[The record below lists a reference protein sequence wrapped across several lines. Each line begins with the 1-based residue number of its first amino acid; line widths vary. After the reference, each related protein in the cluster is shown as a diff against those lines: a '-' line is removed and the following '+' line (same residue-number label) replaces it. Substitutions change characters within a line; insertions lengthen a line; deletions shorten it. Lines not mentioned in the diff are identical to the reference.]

1 MDLDEIFILDTIG
14 VLNDKE
20 IKALSVKHEVKV
32 LGRGDL

>member
-14 VLNDKE
+14 ILNDEE
-20 IKALSVKHEVKV
+20 IKLLSAKHEVKV